1 MRRHGGRMQQ
11 RTQPKPPSRPRVVD
25 IIAEGLS
32 VTIARP
38 WLLLIPIVVDLIFWI
53 GVKIEPAAL
62 MHSLVTLV
70 NDSDVEDS
78 SDVISSLNDLAS
90 SNMSQ
95 LGTLFIPSMLS
106 GVPRSEIYEITD
118 QTIWRPGSSGLV
130 LLVALGLILVGSLVS
145 MAYSVPI
152 ADAILGRK
160 RNAGEL
166 VRAIWRAW
174 YRMVAL
180 LGLIV
185 GGVIALAIPVGIVAA
200 IFAVGGVDLLPLFS
214 SLLLLGGIAALF
226 YGYFVFDAIVI
237 ADVGPITAIRYSVGV
252 VHRNIRA
259 AIGFILA
266 SLLLTTGI
274 PEIAESLLSEA
285 PGLIIAVG
293 VQAVIATGAAAAS
306 FLFFVD
312 RLRSWRPELI
322 QLPQTAPAFELTR
335 QGESRS

>member
-1 MRRHGGRMQQ
+1 MQQ
-11 RTQPKPPSRPRVVD
+11 RNVPKPQPRARVVD

-32 VTIARP
+32 VTVARP
-38 WLLLIPIVVDLIFWI
+38 WLLLIPILVDVVIWI
-53 GVKIEPAAL
+53 GVKIEPSAL
-62 MHSLVTLV
+62 MNSLIRLV
-70 NDSDVEDS
+70 NDADVEDS

-95 LGTLFIPSMLS
+95 LGTLFVPSMLS
-106 GVPRSEIYEITD
+106 GVPRRDIYELTD
-118 QTIWRPGSSGLV
+118 QSIWSPGSTGIV
-130 LLVALGLILVGSLVS
+130 LLVALGLILFGALVS
-145 MAYSVPI
+145 MIYSVPI

-160 RNAGEL
+160 RSAGEL
-166 VRAIWRAW
+166 VQAIWRAW
-174 YRMVAL
+174 YRMVLL

-185 GGVIALAIPVGIVAA
+185 GGIIAVAIPIGIVAA
-200 IFAVGGVDLLPLFS
+200 IFAIGGVDLLPLFS
-214 SLLLLGGIAALF
+214 SLLLLGGIGALF

-252 VHRNIRA
+252 VHRNIRS

-274 PEIAESLLSEA
+274 PEIAEAMLGEA
-285 PGLIIAVG
+285 PGLVIAVG
-293 VQAVIATGAAAAS
+293 IQAIIATGAAAAS

-312 RLRSWRPELI
+312 RMRLWRPELL
-322 QLPQTAPAFELTR
+322 QVPQTAPAFDLTR

>member
-1 MRRHGGRMQQ
+1 
-11 RTQPKPPSRPRVVD
+11 
-25 IIAEGLS
+25 
-32 VTIARP
+32 
-38 WLLLIPIVVDLIFWI
+38 
-53 GVKIEPAAL
+53 
-62 MHSLVTLV
+62 
-70 NDSDVEDS
+70 
-78 SDVISSLNDLAS
+78 
-90 SNMSQ
+90 MSQ

>member
-1 MRRHGGRMQQ
+1 MQQ
-11 RTQPKPPSRPRVVD
+11 RNLPTPPSRPRVVD

-32 VTIARP
+32 VAIARP
-38 WLLLIPIVVDLIFWI
+38 WLLLIPIVVDLVFWV

-62 MHSLVTLV
+62 MHSLINLV

-78 SDVISSLNDLAS
+78 ADVISSLNDLAT

-95 LGTLFIPSMLS
+95 LGTLFVPSMLS
-106 GVPRSEIYEITD
+106 GVPRHDIYEFTD
-118 QTIWRPGSSGLV
+118 QTIWTPASSGLV
-130 LLVALGLILVGSLVS
+130 ILVALGLILFGSLVS
-145 MAYSVPI
+145 MIYTVPI
-152 ADAILGRK
+152 ADAVLGRK
-160 RNAGEL
+160 RGAGEL

-174 YRMVAL
+174 YRMVLL
-180 LGLIV
+180 LGLII

-214 SLLLLGGIAALF
+214 SLLLLGGIGALF

-237 ADVGPITAIRYSVGV
+237 ADVGPITAIRYSAGV

-293 VQAVIATGAAAAS
+293 LQAIIATGAAAAS

-312 RLRSWRPELI
+312 RLRSWQPELI

>member
-1 MRRHGGRMQQ
+1 MQQ
-11 RTQPKPPSRPRVVD
+11 RNVPKPQPRARVVD

-32 VTIARP
+32 VIIARP
-38 WLLLIPIVVDLIFWI
+38 WLLLVPILLDFVIWI
-53 GVKIEPAAL
+53 GIKIEPSAL
-62 MHSLVTLV
+62 MSSLIRLV
-70 NDSDVEDS
+70 NDADVEDS

-95 LGTLFIPSMLS
+95 LGTLFVPSMLS
-106 GVPRSEIYEITD
+106 GVPRRDIYELTD
-118 QTIWRPGSSGLV
+118 QSIWSPGSSGIV
-130 LLVALGLILVGSLVS
+130 LLVALGLILFGALVS
-145 MAYSVPI
+145 MIYSVPI

-166 VRAIWRAW
+166 VQAIWRAW
-174 YRMVAL
+174 YRMVLL

-185 GGVIALAIPVGIVAA
+185 GGIIAVAVPIGIVAA
-200 IFAVGGVDLLPLFS
+200 IFALGGVDLLPLFS
-214 SLLLLGGIAALF
+214 SLLLLGGIGALF

-237 ADVGPITAIRYSVGV
+237 ADVGPITAIRYRVGV
-252 VHRNIRA
+252 VHRNIRS

-274 PEIAESLLSEA
+274 PEITEAMLGEA
-285 PGLIIAVG
+285 PGLVIAVG
-293 VQAVIATGAAAAS
+293 IQAIIATGAAAAS

-312 RLRSWRPELI
+312 RMRQWRPELI
-322 QLPQTAPAFELTR
+322 QVPQTAPAFDLTR